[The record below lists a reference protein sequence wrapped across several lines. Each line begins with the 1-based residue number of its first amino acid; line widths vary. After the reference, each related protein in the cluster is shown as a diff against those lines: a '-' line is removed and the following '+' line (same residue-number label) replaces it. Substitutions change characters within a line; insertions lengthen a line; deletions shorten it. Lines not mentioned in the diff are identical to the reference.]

1 MCRSCSGHT
10 IIMSSPE
17 LVSLSAREISE
28 KSCRLR
34 LKRETISREYKWI
47 GILKVKR
54 LMDRAAQTCIYGSMK
69 GGKDEENPERWVH
82 APRTLPMITTSL
94 SNNGS
99 WGLTT
104 RQRLSCL
111 EENRSTN
118 RVVPSAEK
126 GLFNEIKQDQGRS
139 KVANT
144 LEQYTKL
151 EQTVKG
157 TATELI
163 WRDVSIRILRGD
175 GGRVNV
181 IFI

>member
-1 MCRSCSGHT
+1 
-10 IIMSSPE
+10 
-17 LVSLSAREISE
+17 
-28 KSCRLR
+28 
-34 LKRETISREYKWI
+34 
-47 GILKVKR
+47 
-54 LMDRAAQTCIYGSMK
+54 
-69 GGKDEENPERWVH
+69 
-82 APRTLPMITTSL
+82 
-94 SNNGS
+94 
-99 WGLTT
+99 
-104 RQRLSCL
+104 
-111 EENRSTN
+111 
-118 RVVPSAEK
+118 VPSAEK